1 MAKAKTKSDATV
13 TVNFR
18 CTPEMKRG
26 LEILALVARK
36 KDLTEYMNEVC
47 SQLIELNRATID
59 AVNSAAVQSP
69 FDSSAPTQKKP
80 APRKKSGKT
89 ENLPA
94 DESTAPTVGGG
105 DGV

>member
-13 TVNFR
+13 TINFR
-18 CTPEMKRG
+18 CPPEMKRAI
-26 LEILALVARK
+26 EILALVARK
-36 KDLTEYMNEVC
+36 ENVSEYLKDVC

-69 FDSSAPTQKKP
+69 FDSSAPTKKKP